1 MKKVIYSL
9 SIMIVILCAVILYL
23 IFEKNKQIDV
33 LKTKSKEQHE
43 SQINSIINQYKTSNS
58 FIFKSIIDNKDVLL
72 LQKKAL
78 DSKSAIEQDKYRK
91 LLYKKLE
98 HFYSHLKEYGI
109 KQLHFHLPD
118 NKSFLR
124 FHKPNKY
131 GDDLSDIRNSIV
143 FVNKNLKAI
152 DGFEEGR
159 IFNGYR
165 FVYPLI
171 LEKEH
176 IGSVEISIGFNAIN
190 KISMTNYKIFQYMI
204 LNKEVVDGKVFSG
217 ERKNYEQST
226 INENFFHEVNSF
238 LNYKNNSEFQ
248 KDIFS
253 LSVFRKINT
262 MLSEKFDTAYFLEY
276 KSKIEFFEFSD
287 LHYYVSLLPIQNIQN
302 ENIGYIISYTK
313 CECIRGI
320 YDEFYIKLLLVVLL
334 FLLLILYLY
343 KREMSKIELE
353 NLNKIANEQRDKAI
367 KSASV
372 KAEFLA
378 NMSHEI
384 RTPLNGILGFVEL
397 LSETVTDKKSK
408 EYLKIVNDSS
418 HHLVGIIDDILDF
431 SKIESGKL
439 NLDKHDFLVKKEFEV
454 ITHLFEA
461 KASQKNISLHLDISK
476 NVPLSL
482 NSDPL
487 RIKQVISNLV
497 SNAIKFT
504 HKEKNIYITISYR
517 DNYLDISVK
526 DEGVGIASEKLKHI
540 FEAFNQEDNSTTR
553 EYGGTGLGLSISS
566 ELVSLLGG
574 KLKVSS
580 EIGKGSEFYFTI
592 PVLIGTLV
600 EKTDTKIDKIT
611 FENKKILLVE
621 DNKSNQI
628 LMSVILKQMNITF
641 DIANNGEEAVDIFK
655 INKYDL
661 VLMDE
666 NMPKMNGLEASKII
680 LDYEK
685 THTIEHTPI
694 VALTANSLSE
704 DKKRFLEAGM
714 DEYLS
719 KPIDRFELNRVLQN
733 LL

>member
-143 FVNKNLKAI
+143 CVNKNLKAI

>member
-176 IGSVEISIGFNAIN
+176 IGSVEVSIGFNAIN

-504 HKEKNIYITISYR
+504 HKGKNIYITIAYR

-526 DEGVGIASEKLKHI
+526 DEGVGIANEKLKHI

-574 KLKVSS
+574 TLQVSS
-580 EIGKGSEFYFTI
+580 KIGKGSEFYFTI
-592 PVLIGTLV
+592 PVTIGTLV
-600 EKTDTKIDKIT
+600 EKIDSKREKIT
-611 FENKKILLVE
+611 FENKRILLVE

-628 LMSVILKQMNITF
+628 LMSVILKQMNLAF

-685 THTIEHTPI
+685 THTIKHTPI
-694 VALTANSLSE
+694 VALTANSLTE
-704 DKKRFLEAGM
+704 DKKRFLDAGM

-719 KPIDRFELNRVLQN
+719 KPIDRFELNRVLQK

>member
-574 KLKVSS
+574 RLKVSS

>member
-9 SIMIVILCAVILYL
+9 SIMILILCAVILYL

-526 DEGVGIASEKLKHI
+526 DEGVGIASKKLKHI

-574 KLKVSS
+574 RLKVSS

-641 DIANNGEEAVDIFK
+641 DIANNGEEAVDIYK

>member
-1 MKKVIYSL
+1 MKKAIYTL
-9 SIMIVILCAVILYL
+9 MIMIVLLCAVILYL
-23 IFEKNKQIDV
+23 IFEKNNQIEV
-33 LKTKSKEQHE
+33 LKTKSKEQHA
-43 SQINSIINQYKTSNS
+43 SQITSIINQYKTSNS
-58 FIFKSIIDNKDVLL
+58 FIFKSIIDNKDILS

-78 DSKSAIEQDKYRK
+78 YSKSAIDQDKYRK

-98 HFYSHLKEYGI
+98 HLYLHLKEYGI

-165 FVYPLI
+165 FVYPLM
-171 LEKEH
+171 LDKEH
-176 IGSVEISIGFNAIN
+176 IGSVEVSIGFNAIN

-204 LNKEVVDGKVFSG
+204 LNKEIVDGKVFSG
-217 ERKNYEQST
+217 ERKNYEEST
-226 INENFFHEVNSF
+226 INKNFFHETNSF

-262 MLSEKFDTAYFLEY
+262 KLNEKFDTAYFLEY
-276 KSKIEFFEFSD
+276 KSKIEFFELNN
-287 LHYYVSLLPIQNIQN
+287 LHYYVSLLPIKNIQN
-302 ENIGYIISYTK
+302 KNIGYIISYNK

-334 FLLLILYLY
+334 FLLLLLYLY
-343 KREMSKIELE
+343 KREMSKIALE

-367 KSASV
+367 KLASV
-372 KAEFLA
+372 KADFLA

-397 LSETVTDKKSK
+397 LSETVSDKKSK

-454 ITHLFEA
+454 IIHLFEA
-461 KASQKNISLHLDISK
+461 KAFQKNIKLHLDISK

-482 NSDPL
+482 NSDSL

-504 HKEKNIYITISYR
+504 HKGKNIYITIGYR
-517 DNYLDISVK
+517 EDHLDISVK
-526 DEGVGIASEKLKHI
+526 DEGVGIAKEKLKHI

-574 KLKVSS
+574 ILKVNS
-580 EIGKGSEFYFTI
+580 EIGKGSDFYFTI
-592 PVLIGTLV
+592 PVTLGTLV
-600 EKTDTKIDKIT
+600 EKIDTKIEKTT
-611 FENKKILLVE
+611 FKNKKILLVE

-628 LMSVILKQMNITF
+628 LMSVILTQMSITF
-641 DIANNGEEAVDIFK
+641 DIVNNGEEAVDIFK

-661 VLMDE
+661 ILMDE

-685 THTIEHTPI
+685 SHTIKHTPI
-694 VALTANSLSE
+694 VALTANSLTE
-704 DKKRFLEAGM
+704 DKKRFLDAGM

-719 KPIDRFELNRVLQN
+719 KPIDRYELNRVLKK

>member
-143 FVNKNLKAI
+143 CVNKNLKAI

-574 KLKVSS
+574 RLKVSS